1 MIPDK
6 VFYTDGRGIM
16 VTDSLLK
23 VKKTS
28 YRLNGISNHGLIVL
42 RPDRLPGLLLLIVG
56 FIVSVIGI
64 LNLIPRAFIQ
74 DVNINNELVSANVVA
89 IWAGAA
95 LALIGL
101 LILAITRERYAVRI
115 ATAEGEKN
123 VVLSFQK
130 EYISQ
135 IVNALNEAFSH
146 DPVHS
151 YSVHDLQGQSHR
163 SLSFRSSDS

>member
-6 VFYTDGRGIM
+6 VLYTDGRGVL
-16 VTDSLLK
+16 VTDSVLK
-23 VKKTS
+23 IKAHS
-28 YRLNGISNHGLIVL
+28 YRLNGISKHGLLIM
-42 RPDRLPGLLLLIVG
+42 RPDRAPGLLLLIVG
-56 FIVSVIGI
+56 FIVAVVGI
-64 LNLIPRAFIQ
+64 LNLIPPSFIS
-74 DVNINNELVSANVVA
+74 DININNESLTANVVA
-89 IWAGAA
+89 IYAGAG

-101 LILAITRERYAVRI
+101 LVLAITRERYAVRI

-123 VVLSFQK
+123 VVVSTQK

-151 YSVHDLQGQSHR
+151 YSVHDLQSTKV
-163 SLSFRSSDS
+163 SSS